1 MAYLER
7 SSPTLKETLLKIYR
21 AEKPIEIDQ
30 HFYEFG
36 SIQYH
41 IKCSVLDSNIVY
53 VSTSTLLETQGTVT
67 SKEILSDTYEVIKN
81 IAVGVIDIVDPP
93 ILGFQLTL
101 KLHLDNIPR
110 GKEAIKIITRISEIQ
125 AIILSSQLKK
135 MLRTLNFQDDSQAMN
150 NNSSNRPIRIVY
162 HPSEPFYVFRQL
174 EKITAVFPMN
184 FKDNS
189 DVVIALSFFQEL
201 VEVGSQTEMGKAPQC
216 SWSPVPPFQLRGEP
230 VHDLTTNAGF
240 VSFDITSR
248 HVEGKRLDK
257 TVWNLLNFYAYVK
270 YHIKCSRGY
279 IQRRM
284 RKRMD
289 SLVKQLNNTRLE
301 EEAPQKESGGCKY
314 VKELVKIPRG
324 KLMMQQR
331 CKDMTRRV
339 RISKFR
345 IRINGCARFRF
356 NQRWISL
363 PIFSS
368 KSSNKSYTKLD

>member
-1 MAYLER
+1 MAYLKR

-53 VSTSTLLETQGTVT
+53 ISTSTLLETQGTVM
-67 SKEILSDTYEVIKN
+67 SNEILSDIYEVIKN

-93 ILGFQLTL
+93 RLGFQLTL

-110 GKEAIKIITRISEIQ
+110 GKEAIKIITKISEIQ
-125 AIILSSQLKK
+125 ALILSSQLKE
-135 MLRTLNFQDDSQAMN
+135 MLKRLNFQDNSQAMN
-150 NNSSNRPIRIVY
+150 NNNNNWPIRIVY
-162 HPSEPFYVFRQL
+162 HPSEPFYVFRQP

-184 FKDNS
+184 FKDDS
-189 DVVIALSFFQEL
+189 DVVIAMSFFQEL
-201 VEVGSQTEMGKAPQC
+201 VEVGSQKEIEKAPQC

-230 VHDLTTNAGF
+230 VQDLTTNAGF

-289 SLVKQLNNTRLE
+289 SLVKLNNTRLE
-301 EEAPQKESGGCKY
+301 EEAPQKENGRCKY
-314 VKELVKIPRG
+314 VKELVKVPKG

-345 IRINGCARFRF
+345 IKINGCARFRF
-356 NQRWISL
+356 NQR
-363 PIFSS
+363 
-368 KSSNKSYTKLD
+368 

>member
-41 IKCSVLDSNIVY
+41 IKCSVLDTNIVY
-53 VSTSTLLETQGTVT
+53 VSTSTLLETQGIVT
-67 SKEILSDTYEVIKN
+67 SKEILSATYEVIKN

-93 ILGFQLTL
+93 RLGFQLTL

-125 AIILSSQLKK
+125 AIILSSQLKE
-135 MLRTLNFQDDSQAMN
+135 MLKRLNFQDDSQAMN
-150 NNSSNRPIRIVY
+150 NNNRPVRIVY
-162 HPSEPFYVFRQL
+162 HPSEPFYVFRQA

-189 DVVIALSFFQEL
+189 DVVIAMSFFQEL
-201 VEVGSQTEMGKAPQC
+201 VEVGSQKEMGKAPQC

-270 YHIKCSRGY
+270 YHIKCTRGY

-289 SLVKQLNNTRLE
+289 SLVKRLNNTRFE
-301 EEAPQKESGGCKY
+301 EESPQKENGACKY
-314 VKELVKIPRG
+314 VKELVKVQKG

-339 RISKFR
+339 KISKFR

-356 NQRWISL
+356 NQRWISI
-363 PIFSS
+363 PKFSS
-368 KSSNKSYTKLD
+368 KSSK